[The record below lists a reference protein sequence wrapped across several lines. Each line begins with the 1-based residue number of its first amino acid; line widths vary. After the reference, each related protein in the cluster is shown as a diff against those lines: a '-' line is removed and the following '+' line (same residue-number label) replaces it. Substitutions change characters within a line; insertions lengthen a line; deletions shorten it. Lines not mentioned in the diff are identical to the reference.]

1 MSQLHTSSSKHLL
14 SPVQLDESTK
24 AKTGEAESAFKPR
37 TLLSY
42 MKRFPIKRVVHLPN
56 VTADPIKFDLV
67 YNVSEGSEM
76 PPGAA
81 SPLMAQFVLT
91 GVDSTLAKYNTTGKW
106 NNRMVWAV
114 ASKCPHVLPGLC
126 LVKYRP

>member
-1 MSQLHTSSSKHLL
+1 MLSPVSLTCLL
-14 SPVQLDESTK
+14 SPVQLDETTK
-24 AKTGEAESAFKPR
+24 VKTAEAEMAFKPK

-67 YNVSEGSEM
+67 YNVSEGSDL

-91 GVDSTLAKYNTTGKW
+91 GVDSTLAKYNTTGKS
-106 NNRMVWAV
+106 NNGGQQH
-114 ASKCPHVLPGLC
+114 ASTPMSYIASGQ
-126 LVKYRP
+126 

>member
-1 MSQLHTSSSKHLL
+1 ML

-24 AKTGEAESAFKPR
+24 VKAEEAESAFKPK

-67 YNVSEGSEM
+67 YNISQGSEL

-81 SPLMAQFVLT
+81 SRHMAQFVLT
-91 GVDSTLAKYNTTGKW
+91 GVDTTLTKYNTTGKHSGMIPLSPSTTAQA
-106 NNRMVWAV
+106 RVR
-114 ASKCPHVLPGLC
+114 G
-126 LVKYRP
+126 

>member
-1 MSQLHTSSSKHLL
+1 M
-14 SPVQLDESTK
+14 QLDESTK
-24 AKTGEAESAFKPR
+24 VKAEEAESAFKPK

-67 YNVSEGSEM
+67 YNISQGSEL

-81 SPLMAQFVLT
+81 SPHMAQFVLT
-91 GVDSTLAKYNTTGKW
+91 GVDTTLTKYNTTGKHSGVIPPSPSTTAQAT
-106 NNRMVWAV
+106 VW
-114 ASKCPHVLPGLC
+114 G
-126 LVKYRP
+126 

>member
-1 MSQLHTSSSKHLL
+1 MVVNSLLAVCLYGVTAASVHVSQLLISSLKRLL

-24 AKTGEAESAFKPR
+24 VKTGEAESAFKPK

-67 YNVSEGSEM
+67 YNVSEGSEL

-81 SPLMAQFVLT
+81 SPLMAQLVLT
-91 GVDSTLAKYNTTGKW
+91 GVDSILAKYNTTGKW
-106 NNRMVWAV
+106 
-114 ASKCPHVLPGLC
+114 SS
-126 LVKYRP
+126 